1 MLPRNRKFY
10 AMIEAPGFGRTLET
24 ISYDHSRRCFAVERR
39 SPNSGAVEM
48 FPVTVIEYL
57 WG

>member
-10 AMIEAPGFGRTLET
+10 ATIEAPGFGRTLE
-24 ISYDHSRRCFAVERR
+24 IVSYDHSQRRFAIEQH
-39 SPNSGAVEM
+39 SPNGGPVEM